1 MLTHRAEPD
10 VAPVPP
16 RKSRQLPARSS
27 DPLDAL
33 AQSDLLC
40 KVRSMIEELARL
52 KKMQR
57 GRVRQTPIHD
67 AMRRVIHERRKV
79 AILIKSEHRRG
90 RAIVIES
97 RYPACQCVKVS

>member
-57 GRVRQTPIHD
+57 GRVR
-67 AMRRVIHERRKV
+67 
-79 AILIKSEHRRG
+79 
-90 RAIVIES
+90 
-97 RYPACQCVKVS
+97 